1 MEQAGGGDVD
11 VLGGEE
17 PTRRDGGLGSHRG
30 LFEVPREVAYL
41 NNASYSPLPRP
52 VREAGERGVARKSH
66 PWTMGRDE
74 AEAEALQVRAAA
86 ARLIGAAAG
95 DVAIVNAA
103 AYGVATAAANIA
115 IAAGDRILMIAGEF
129 PSLAQ
134 AWARLA
140 EERGAVLDIVERPA
154 DGDWSAAL
162 EARIAAPG
170 RPVAVAALTPTVWTD
185 GTMIDLV
192 RLVPALRAQGAA
204 IVVDATQAAGVLP
217 IDVAALG
224 ADYLVFPTYK
234 WLLGPYTLAF
244 LYVAPHRQ
252 GGRPL
257 EEFGA
262 MRQAGGGPFTG
273 RLAPLV
279 AGAARF
285 DMGQRLNPVS
295 LPMALA
301 GMAEE
306 AGLVPVRRALR
317 SPHVLGLRLP
327 TGVDAGAFVADLE
340 RQGVYV
346 AERGGVARVGAHV
359 FNDAEDIDRFGRAA
373 RAALRG

>member
-1 MEQAGGGDVD
+1 
-11 VLGGEE
+11 
-17 PTRRDGGLGSHRG
+17 
-30 LFEVPREVAYL
+30 
-41 NNASYSPLPRP
+41 
-52 VREAGERGVARKSH
+52 
-66 PWTMGRDE
+66 
-74 AEAEALQVRAAA
+74 VRAAA

-103 AYGVATAAANIA
+103 AYGVATAAANIV

-301 GMAEE
+301 GMTLLETWGQAAMVARMRRTTDALAAVAEE